1 MYEVDVKE
9 LRKRMVDNNIIT
21 IEEFSKLTGINRSTL
36 SDIINGRARPSS
48 YSMERIAK
56 ALNLTPEEAGAIF
69 FKNKLA

>member
-36 SDIINGRARPSS
+36 SDIINGRTRPSS
-48 YSMERIAK
+48 YSIERIAK
-56 ALNLTPEEAGAIF
+56 ALNLTPEEVGAIF
-69 FKNKLA
+69 YKNKLA